1 MLSVTNVVGHYSEYL
16 YASCPD
22 ALLTA
27 LLAGQVGSL
36 FKVNP
41 RILKFIYTS
50 DFRSRFCISLAY
62 SYEQNSCFF

>member
-27 LLAGQVGSL
+27 LLA
-36 FKVNP
+36 
-41 RILKFIYTS
+41 
-50 DFRSRFCISLAY
+50 A
-62 SYEQNSCFF
+62 